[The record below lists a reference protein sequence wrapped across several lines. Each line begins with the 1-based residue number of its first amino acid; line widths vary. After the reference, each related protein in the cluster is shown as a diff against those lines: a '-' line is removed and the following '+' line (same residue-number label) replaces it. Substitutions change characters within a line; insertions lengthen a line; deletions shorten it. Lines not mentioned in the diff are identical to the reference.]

1 MPHTIAVI
9 AAGAMGANVGRK
21 LVEAGNLVL
30 TSLEGR
36 SDATRDRAKEAGMVD
51 ASWGDIVRKAD
62 IVLSIIP
69 PRDAVSFAE
78 RLLREHDA
86 VDRLGK
92 APLVFA
98 DCNAV
103 NVVTIQAIAAL
114 FATSTIKFIYGCI
127 IGGPPSGT
135 YVPTFYG
142 STDPGDEGALEL
154 FGGVVGSSGIRVRLL
169 NGEDSRIGNA
179 SALKMSYA
187 VSTHG
192 SAHGEGNG

>member
-1 MPHTIAVI
+1 MP
-9 AAGAMGANVGRK
+9 
-21 LVEAGNLVL
+21 
-30 TSLEGR
+30 
-36 SDATRDRAKEAGMVD
+36 
-51 ASWGDIVRKAD
+51 SWGDIVRKAD

-114 FATSTIKFIYGCI
+114 FATSTIKFIDGCI

-154 FGGVVGSSGIRVRLL
+154 FEGVVGSSGIRVRLL
-169 NGEDSRIGNA
+169 NGEDSAHWQRQRAEDVIRL
-179 SALKMSYA
+179 SVHMALPMEKAMA
-187 VSTHG
+187 VICFRAGDIQGGLTGLFTTIILGRFSLM
-192 SAHGEGNG
+192 